1 LDPDSWLAT
10 ILVPLCLIL
19 LALNSAVETALT
31 NISRLR
37 LHQLLD
43 RGVPRSQALAEL
55 LENPR
60 RLPAIL
66 LLVNALATLTIGGLA
81 GWLVYQW
88 RYDWPVL
95 VALPGTAMLVLLL
108 GVLVPRALAR
118 RSPERAALA
127 LYPYVRVLQR
137 LMTPIIGLLEAVAAP
152 LARLIGGREA
162 QPGPFVTEEEM
173 RLLVNVGQEEG
184 VIPAEE
190 ERMIT
195 SVFAFGDKLVREVM
209 VPRPD
214 VVAAEEQE
222 PISTVVD
229 LVLEHGNTRIPIYR
243 ETIDY
248 IVGVVNAK
256 DLLRALHQGLPDVP
270 LRAMARPP
278 YFVPETKKVDELLRE
293 MQKERVQ
300 LAVVVDEYGGTAG
313 LVTLEDLIEEIVGEI
328 QDEYDTEMPLVEQV
342 GDHEWRFDARVPLSE
357 VNLILGTHWDVEDV
371 DTLGGLV
378 YSHVGRVPKVNDTVT
393 MDDAV
398 ITVLTTQGR
407 RLRQLLV
414 TRRGG
419 NGPSPRAEPAEAL
432 PLPPRPDPDPAPP
445 EDRAPAPALSAN
457 GAADGADR
465 PGPQETRP

>member
-1 LDPDSWLAT
+1 MDPDSWLALFL
-10 ILVPLCLIL
+10 IPLSLIL

-43 RGVPRSQALAEL
+43 RGVPRSQALADL
-55 LENPR
+55 IENPR

-66 LLVNALATLTIGGLA
+66 LLVNTLATLTIGGLA
-81 GWLVYQW
+81 GWLVYES
-88 RYDWPVL
+88 RSDWPVL
-95 VALPGTAMLVLLL
+95 VALPGTAMLVLLV
-108 GVLVPRALAR
+108 GGLVPRALAR

-127 LYPYVRVLQR
+127 LYPYVRILQR
-137 LMTPIIGLLEAVAAP
+137 LITPVIGLLEAVAAP
-152 LARLIGGREA
+152 LARLIGGGDA

-184 VIPAEE
+184 VIQEEE

-214 VVAAEEQE
+214 VIAAEEQQ
-222 PISTVVD
+222 PIPNVVD
-229 LVLEHGNTRIPIYR
+229 LVLEHGYTRIPIYR
-243 ETIDY
+243 ETIDH

-278 YFVPETKKVDELLRE
+278 YFVPETKKVDDLLRDL
-293 MQKERVQ
+293 QKARVQ

-328 QDEYDTEMPLVEQV
+328 QDEYDTEHPLVEQV
-342 GDHEWRFDARVPLSE
+342 SDSEWRFDARVLLSD
-357 VNLILGTHWDVEDV
+357 VNAVLGTDWDVDDV

-378 YSHVGRVPKVNDTVT
+378 YSHIGRIPKVNDTVT

-398 ITVLTTQGR
+398 ITVLSTQGR

-414 TRRGG
+414 QRGG
-419 NGPSPRAEPAEAL
+419 ASGPTPAPVPAEAL
-432 PLPPRPDPDPAPP
+432 PMPPRPVPTSDAA
-445 EDRAPAPALSAN
+445 EDRAPALAAN
-457 GAADGADR
+457 GTSDSADR
-465 PGPQETRP
+465 PGPQDGRQ